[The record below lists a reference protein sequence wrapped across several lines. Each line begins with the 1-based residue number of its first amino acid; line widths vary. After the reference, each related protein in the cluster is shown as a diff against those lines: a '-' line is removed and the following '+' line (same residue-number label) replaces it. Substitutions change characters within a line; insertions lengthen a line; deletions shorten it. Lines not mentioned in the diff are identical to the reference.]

1 MTPTFPQMPFMHHKT
16 TIFLAIALG
25 LGLTGGVAP
34 TLAQS
39 NAGFIIFG
47 KIRDNA
53 LDYTLDNGASNQ
65 VDRYS
70 LFIKPQK
77 LPINEIFITYP
88 EGFEGQFDPKSM
100 AVEVGGRPVP
110 LESSKWNPGNRTVEL
125 VLKEAIPVDRTA
137 TVVLSNVRNPFF
149 GGLFQFDARIRSIT
163 DLPVLRYV
171 GSWMIGID

>member
-1 MTPTFPQMPFMHHKT
+1 MHRKT
-16 TIFLAIALG
+16 ATLLAIALG
-25 LGLTGGVAP
+25 LGLTSAAAP
-34 TLAQS
+34 SLAQS

-53 LDYTLDNGASNQ
+53 LDYTLDSGISNQ

-70 LFIKPQK
+70 LRLKPQK
-77 LPINEIFITYP
+77 IAINEILITYSA
-88 EGFEGQFDPKSM
+88 GFEGEFDPKSM
-100 AVEVGGRPVP
+100 AVEMDGKP
-110 LESSKWNPGNRTVEL
+110 LPLTSSQWNRANRTVEL
-125 VLKEAIPVDRTA
+125 VLKEPIPVDRMA

-163 DLPVLRYV
+163 DLPILRYI